1 MTRVD
6 VVAKAIHGF
15 CKHDGRHGW
24 AVHRD
29 EAQAALAAFNADAVD
44 RATRSKAMDAERRK
58 TADAIAERIAADSRH
73 LRAVAHAKALPA
85 PGRRIPRDD
94 QPAPRGKRTTAHRA
108 TPLRAGITEI
118 TPDLLEQAGATTNR
132 NNNERI
138 ASGI

>member
-15 CKHDGRHGW
+15 CKHDGRHGR

-29 EAQAALAAFNADAVD
+29 EAQTALAAFNADAVD

-73 LRAVAHAKALPA
+73 LRAVAHAKHYQRQADEYLVTINRLQEENELLRIGQRHYAQAL
-85 PGRRIPRDD
+85 
-94 QPAPRGKRTTAHRA
+94 QNN
-108 TPLRAGITEI
+108 
-118 TPDLLEQAGATTNR
+118 PDLLERAGG
-132 NNNERI
+132 NN
-138 ASGI
+138 

>member
-29 EAQAALAAFNADAVD
+29 EAQAALAALNADAVD

-73 LRAVAHAKALPA
+73 LRAVAHAKHYQRQADEYLVTINRLQEENELLRIGQRHYAQAL
-85 PGRRIPRDD
+85 
-94 QPAPRGKRTTAHRA
+94 Q
-108 TPLRAGITEI
+108 EI
-118 TPDLLEQAGATTNR
+118 TPDLLEQAGS
-132 NNNERI
+132 NN
-138 ASGI
+138 